1 MNPYNKEEILKDSI
15 IKYPNSRNS
24 DKSKII
30 QMKHMST
37 IAVQTESSKLEDCN
51 SMSVNNS
58 KSIQKQDDVNSK
70 GNQLNLVGLEENV
83 LGHHRPGEIPKY

>member
-1 MNPYNKEEILKDSI
+1 MNPYNEEDILKDSI
-15 IKYPNSRNS
+15 IRYPNFRNS

-37 IAVQTESSKLEDCN
+37 IAVQTEGSKLEDCN

-58 KSIQKQDDVNSK
+58 KSIQKHNDVNSK
-70 GNQLNLVGLEENV
+70 ENQLNLVGLEKNT
-83 LGHHRPGEIPKY
+83 LDHHRPGEIPKY